1 MSFIYKKIFL
11 FLLLLFL
18 SPITYASEPIKV
30 ILDWYINPDHA
41 PLFVAKEQGYFKK
54 AGLTVQFIQPS
65 DTADGPKLVAA
76 EQADLALTYQP
87 GFMQQID
94 MELPLVRV
102 GSLIDHPLESLIVL
116 ENSSIHSIRDLK
128 GKTIGYSNP
137 AADEFMLAMMLKAN
151 GLSLQDVHTINVR
164 FSLLHALLTQNIDA
178 ITGGMRNVEPILMKL
193 NGHPARLFYPE
204 DNGIPP
210 YDELIFVANKQH
222 AQTPEFKHQ
231 MTLFFAALQKGV
243 HYLKAHPQ
251 KTWKNFSKHY
261 PEKGEMSRRAWFA
274 SLPYFSDDPSA
285 LDAKKYETFMN
296 FMWKNHFL
304 SRSISLSEY
313 TNGT

>member
-1 MSFIYKKIFL
+1 MHFIQKNTTLFLIL
-11 FLLLLFL
+11 FLL
-18 SPITYASEPIKV
+18 SPFACASEPIKI

-41 PLFVAKEQGYFKK
+41 PLFVAEEQGYFKE
-54 AGLTVQFIQPS
+54 AGITIQIIQPA

-76 EQADLALTYQP
+76 EQADLAITYQP

-94 MELPLVRV
+94 MGLPLVRV

-116 ENSSIHSIRDLK
+116 KNSPIHSVRDLK

-164 FSLLHALLTQNIDA
+164 FSLLHALLTNNIDA
-178 ITGGMRNVEPILMKL
+178 ITGGMRNVEPILMEL
-193 NGHPARLFYPE
+193 NGHPAKLFYPE
-204 DNGIPP
+204 DNDIPP
-210 YDELIFVANKQH
+210 YDELIFVANKLH

-231 MTLFFAALQKGV
+231 MTLFFTALQKGV
-243 HYLKAHPQ
+243 QYLRAHPQ
-251 KTWKNFSKHY
+251 KTWKDFSKHY

-274 SLPYFSDDPSA
+274 SLPYFSNTPSA
-285 LDAKKYETFMN
+285 LDAKKYDIFMD
-296 FMWKNHFL
+296 FMWENHFISRRIPL
-304 SRSISLSEY
+304 SDY
-313 TNGT
+313 TQKI